1 MRCTLNGEVVVA
13 KVPAGP
19 LKNHIH
25 AFTQFLDAQGY
36 SLLSIQHHCLAVCGF
51 NKWLHVQGI
60 EQCDITKDH
69 SARYLKKSA
78 QQRQSFLQFPAALAQ
93 LYCFLHEQKLIP
105 EELAE
110 APVLCPVEICL
121 KNYQQYLRKDRGL
134 AKGTITN
141 HLRPVRNF
149 LSDKYGTG
157 PIGLS
162 QLTSDDICGF
172 VHRQRATL
180 GTNSMRIVTSALRCF
195 FRYAHYRQLLKT
207 DLAGA
212 VPVVANWTM
221 THIPKAISQQQVNQL
236 LTSID
241 CTTPVGRRDYAIV
254 LLLARLGLRSCEV
267 ALLELDDL
275 DWNTGAISVLCKGNT
290 RSVFPMGDEIGQAI
304 AAYLKDGRQQCQSRR
319 VFLRAFAP
327 WGGFKHPGAVGSIVR
342 RLLARTGISAPMTGA
357 HQFRHGLACA
367 MLQQSASLGEIGEVL
382 GHRRLQTTMIYTKVD
397 LTTLRSLALPWPGS
411 ER

>member
-1 MRCTLNGEVVVA
+1 MRCTLNGEVVIA

-19 LKNHIH
+19 LQSHIQ
-25 AFTQFLDAQGY
+25 AFAQFLDAQGY
-36 SLLSIQHHCLAVCGF
+36 SLISIKHHCLAVCGF
-51 NKWLHVQGI
+51 NKWLHVRGI
-60 EQCDITKDH
+60 EQCDLTKEY
-69 SARYLKKSA
+69 SARYLKNSA
-78 QQRQSFLQFPAALAQ
+78 QQERSFLQFPAALDQ
-93 LYCFLHEQKLIP
+93 LYRFLHGQKLIP
-105 EELAE
+105 EVLVE
-110 APVLCPVEICL
+110 ASVSCPVETCL
-121 KNYQQYLRKDRGL
+121 KDYEQYLRKDRGL
-134 AKGTITN
+134 ANGTITN

-149 LSDKYGTG
+149 LSNKYDIG
-157 PIGLS
+157 PIDLS
-162 QLTSDDICGF
+162 QLTADDISGF
-172 VHRQRATL
+172 IHRQRATL
-180 GTNSMRIVTSALRCF
+180 STNSMRIVTSALRCF
-195 FRYAHYRQLLKT
+195 LRYARYRQLLKT

-221 THIPKAISQQQVNQL
+221 THIPKAISQQQVEQL

-267 ALLELDDL
+267 ASLELDDL
-275 DWNTGAISVLCKGNT
+275 DWNAGAISVLCKGNT
-290 RSVFPMGDEIGQAI
+290 RSVFPMGDEVGQAI
-304 AAYLKDGRQQCQSRR
+304 AAYLQDGRPQCQSRR

-327 WGGFKHPGAVGSIVR
+327 WGGFKYPSAVGSIVR

-367 MLQQSASLGEIGEVL
+367 LLQQSASLGEIGEVL

-397 LTTLRSLALPWPGS
+397 LTALRSLALPWPGS